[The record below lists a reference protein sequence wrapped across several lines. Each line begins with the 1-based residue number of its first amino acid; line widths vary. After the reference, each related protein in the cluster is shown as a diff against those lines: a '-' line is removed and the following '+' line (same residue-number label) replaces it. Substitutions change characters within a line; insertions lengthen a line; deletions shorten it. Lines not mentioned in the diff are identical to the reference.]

1 MAQPLVW
8 QLATQ
13 IKSMNAIWDAV
24 YSRAGLEFSEWLF
37 NLMPRCCCTCLS
49 AWVKP
54 SKKNDIKMEV
64 LFWVALVI
72 AIQVRW
78 SIILKL
84 PKQITVHFGI
94 LNTHQASDLL
104 QPPLAFAELISEYAL
119 APLYFISVFHFHDDF
134 RADSNSRD
142 EHGWMDGFF
151 VVENAVCTL
160 RVMLFVTMHCWA
172 SYIADKMIIW

>member
-1 MAQPLVW
+1 MLCILEPVW
-8 QLATQ
+8 NFLNGFS
-13 IKSMNAIWDAV
+13 ILCRDVAV
-24 YSRAGLEFSEWLF
+24 PVCLHGL
-37 NLMPRCCCTCLS
+37 NLP
-49 AWVKP
+49 
-54 SKKNDIKMEV
+54 KKNDIKMEV

-84 PKQITVHFGI
+84 PKQITVHLCI

-142 EHGWMDGFF
+142 KHGWMDGFF

-172 SYIADKMIIW
+172 TSYIADKMIIW